1 MLSTPPTPSAMQLQR
16 LSLRNFRNFEQ
27 VDCAIAPRFTVFWGE
42 NGAGKTNLLEAI
54 YFLSTLRSFRV
65 SEQSLLIRGEESEA
79 QLASRCLDQR
89 SELHDDLRVN
99 LRRNERGTRKS
110 IYLNQKAQKSALSV
124 YGRLPTILFTPEDLG
139 VIRGSPSQRR
149 QFMDRVLFAQDRNH
163 IADIQHYEKLLRS
176 RNRLLKEARSPNNR
190 HDALFSTYEEGMATV
205 GARIWQRRVQLI
217 QELQQDYQNDYQR
230 IQGPGTSPEAQ
241 RSIELRYHSKLAPEG
256 SCELPEAPEE
266 QLKIALKEGRAEH
279 ILRGSTRCGPHLD
292 DLLFFY
298 EGKKAPQIASQG
310 QLRAMVLAFK
320 IAELEL
326 ARRRGQSSILLLDDV
341 SSEFDPLRNEHLFD
355 LIAERVEQ
363 CIVTTTDPQFLR
375 IAANQRRDHQIRN
388 GSIAVSD

>member
-1 MLSTPPTPSAMQLQR
+1 MQLQR
-16 LSLRNFRNFEQ
+16 LSLRNFRNFEEL
-27 VDCAIAPRFTVFWGE
+27 DCAIAPRFTVFWGE

-65 SEQSLLIRGEESEA
+65 SEQSLLIRGEQSEA
-79 QLASRCLDQR
+79 QLASRCLDLQ
-89 SELHDDLRVN
+89 SELHDDLRIS
-99 LRRNERGTRKS
+99 LRKNERGTRKS
-110 IYLNQKAQKSALSV
+110 IQLNQKTQKSALSV

-176 RNRLLKEARSPNNR
+176 RNRLLKEARSR
-190 HDALFSTYEEGMATV
+190 SSSHDALFSTYEEGMATV
-205 GARIWQRRVQLI
+205 GARIWQRRVELI
-217 QELQQDYQNDYQR
+217 QQLQEDYQKDYQQ
-230 IQGPGTSPEAQ
+230 IQGSSAQGT
-241 RSIELRYHSKLAPEG
+241 RKVELHYQSKLAPEAA
-256 SCELPEAPEE
+256 SQAISEDPEE
-266 QLKIALKEGRAEH
+266 CLKTAFKEQRSEH

-292 DLLFFY
+292 DLLFIY

-326 ARRRGQSSILLLDDV
+326 ARRRGQASILLLDDV
-341 SSEFDPLRNEHLFD
+341 SSEFDPQRNEHLFG

-363 CIVTTTDPQFLR
+363 CIVTTTDPKFLR
-375 IAANQRRDHQIRN
+375 IAADQRSDHQVLAGTISP
-388 GSIAVSD
+388 SI